1 MTQLNKIREIYIWII
16 LVSMSTAFSFA
27 IGARDMNLLLVG
39 VMAIISVFLFLQFPY
54 LKKSEVWMY
63 LLFLTILIC
72 GIRHFETFRITT
84 VLYSLMFML
93 TFLYYFRLIYN
104 GVLQANTYLK
114 IIKTLIVAYFITL
127 FIQQISILAGFSYVF
142 NQIHTWDSDLKLNA
156 LSPEPSQTSRIL
168 LLLMYSYLSIK
179 ELRLNRNYNLAK
191 DARHDRLIW
200 FLFLYVMLT
209 MGSGTAFLFL
219 PILLYR
225 YIKLRQIVFF
235 LPIVVII
242 VLILISLDL
251 TVVNRVVAF
260 SKAVVTLDATEILR
274 ADHSASFR
282 IVPTILYLQ
291 MFDITSMNTWF
302 GHGIDYDVFLF
313 PTIIPGLPEGQ
324 GTGGIFPT
332 FLMNYGLI
340 SGVVLFFMI
349 NKFCFKKIWSFDTF
363 FWLFMI
369 GPEPFNTQLF
379 GLSIL
384 LWGTNKYFL
393 NRSLEVENPENKFVL
408 N

>member
-1 MTQLNKIREIYIWII
+1 MVIIKNIQEKYIWII
-16 LVSMSTAFSFA
+16 ILAMSTAFSFA
-27 IGARDMNLLLVG
+27 IGAGDKNLLLIG
-39 VMAIISVFLFLQFPY
+39 IMAIIPVALVVQFPY
-54 LKKSEVWMY
+54 LKKSEGWMY
-63 LLFLTILIC
+63 LLFLTMLIC
-72 GIRHFETFRITT
+72 GLRHLETFRITT

-93 TFLYYFRLIYN
+93 TFIYYFRLINN
-104 GVLQANTYLK
+104 GALKADTYLK
-114 IIKTLIVAYFITL
+114 IIKTIIVAYFLTL
-127 FIQQISILAGFSYVF
+127 FIQQISILSGFSYVF

-179 ELRLNRNYNLAK
+179 EIKLQRNYNLAK
-191 DARHDRLIW
+191 DAKNDGLIW
-200 FLFLYVMLT
+200 FLFLYAMLT
-209 MGSGTAFLFL
+209 MGSGTAILFL

-225 YIKLRQIVFF
+225 YIKLRQIVLF
-235 LPIVVII
+235 LPIIAII
-242 VLILISLDL
+242 GLIVISLDL
-251 TVVNRVVAF
+251 IVVNRVVAF
-260 SKAVVTLDATEILR
+260 SKAVVTLDATQILG

-379 GLSIL
+379 GLSVL
-384 LWGTNKYFL
+384 LWGTNKYFCRTL
-393 NRSLEVENPENKFVL
+393 KSAIEI
-408 N
+408 